1 MGWVLKI
8 RVFAILDIIKV
19 PWSAQLK
26 KIFLK
31 YFTGFFFQFGGQSTL
46 KITKKWIKC
55 PKRFCFGVPARDHH
69 YFFGT
74 TCVSKHHNNVH
85 KNKKT
90 ESRFFS

>member
-46 KITKKWIKC
+46 KTSPKKWI
-55 PKRFCFGVPARDHH
+55 
-69 YFFGT
+69 
-74 TCVSKHHNNVH
+74 
-85 KNKKT
+85 
-90 ESRFFS
+90 